1 MRTNILKCLAITNQ
15 MISQMTEI
23 YSDLSVPPH
32 VQLIATGV
40 AAISVVFGLF
50 GNTVILAGS
59 LSHNAVNLHK
69 KLTIFIRQLALLDLL
84 ITLTRLLTG
93 LASLVENEW
102 VFGDWGCSVTF
113 FMFYSSQL
121 TSCCL
126 IAVLATAAFLLA
138 KFPGRFES
146 WLTTRV
152 TYSIIVAAWWISLNI
167 TAIPLLRGE
176 RLTYKSWPFT
186 CELTDEP
193 DGGTI
198 HLVIL
203 SVSLVWS
210 LISTLLCVVAW
221 LSLPLSRSRRR
232 DVKTVFFLSLVHC
245 LLLLPIVFSRGA
257 GDRLEG
263 HAFQLLQLI
272 PLHLIAIYKFHVY
285 YLILP
290 RFRDLVRSLVASL
303 TSCCR
308 CTRGLTSCC
317 GDCHGR
323 LTRGSGSRENLIN
336 IQENQQTENRTE
348 TDEERGN
355 RVEIVVAQEVLQWSE
370 EGVNVSGRLV
380 LEGQGARERTDQ
392 RNLLQVLRGHIRQTV
407 L

>member
-1 MRTNILKCLAITNQ
+1 M
-15 MISQMTEI
+15 
-23 YSDLSVPPH
+23 PPH

-69 KLTIFIRQLALLDLL
+69 KLTIFIRQFALLDLL

-93 LASLVENEW
+93 LASLLENEW

-113 FMFYSSQL
+113 FMFYSSHL
-121 TSCCL
+121 TCCCL
-126 IAVLATAAFLLA
+126 IAVLGTAAFLMA

-186 CELTDEP
+186 CELVDEP
-193 DGGTI
+193 HGGTI

-203 SVSLVWS
+203 SISLFWA

-221 LSLPLSRSRRR
+221 FTVPLNRSRRR
-232 DVKTVFFLSLVHC
+232 NIRTIFLLSLVHC
-245 LLLLPIVFSRGA
+245 LLLLPIVVSRVA

-272 PLHLIAIYKFHVY
+272 PLHLIVIYKFHVY

-290 RFRDLVRSLVASL
+290 RFRDLVKSLVASL

-308 CTRGLTSCC
+308 CTRSLTSCC
-317 GDCHGR
+317 GDCPGR

-336 IQENQQTENRTE
+336 IQENQQTENRTDRIE
-348 TDEERGN
+348 RDEERGN
-355 RVEIVVAQEVLQWSE
+355 RVEMVVAQEVLQWSG
-370 EGVNVSGRLV
+370 EGVSVSGRLV
-380 LEGQGARERTDQ
+380 LGEQGAGERTDR
-392 RNLLQVLRGHIRQTV
+392 RNLLHVLRGHIRQTV